1 MQALKGR
8 PVHAISR
15 PSPSSS
21 KVIEEPRSS
30 YKVI

>member
-1 MQALKGR
+1 MQALEGQ

-15 PSPSSS
+15 PSPSYS

-30 YKVI
+30 YKSI